1 MKSTATLKNLM
12 VPALLLSLIPISSSH
27 AASLDSLKEGMKVA
41 DGITRGTLVKHFL
54 VMPSLQELLRGK
66 TEDNNLLDQGP
77 LTISVHDLTN
87 LLTAC
92 LVNCVWSA
100 HVNKDGEELADVIKH
115 TCFGEG
121 AYKVLVT
128 LGKAVGF
135 NQSLS
140 EETRRRVAVFVA
152 PFLKEVLATMV
163 QDALH

>member
-27 AASLDSLKEGMKVA
+27 AVSFDSFKAPVTHGNV
-41 DGITRGTLVKHFL
+41 IKHFL
-54 VMPSLQELLRGK
+54 VMPLLQEVLRGK

-92 LVNCVWSA
+92 LVNCVWAA
-100 HVNKDGEELADVIKH
+100 HADKDGRELADVIKH

-121 AYKVLVT
+121 AYKALVT

>member
-1 MKSTATLKNLM
+1 MKSTATVKNLM
-12 VPALLLSLIPISSSH
+12 VPALLLSLISISSSH
-27 AASLDSLKEGMKVA
+27 AVSFDSFGAPV
-41 DGITRGTLVKHFL
+41 TRGKVIKHFL
-54 VMPSLQELLRGK
+54 VTPSLQELLRGK
-66 TEDNNLLDQGP
+66 TEDKNLLDQGP
-77 LTISVHDLTN
+77 LTISVHDITN

-100 HVNKDGEELADVIKH
+100 HADKDGRELADVIKY

-140 EETRRRVAVFVA
+140 EETRRRVAVLVA
-152 PFLKEVLATMV
+152 PFLKEVLASMV
-163 QDALH
+163 QETLH